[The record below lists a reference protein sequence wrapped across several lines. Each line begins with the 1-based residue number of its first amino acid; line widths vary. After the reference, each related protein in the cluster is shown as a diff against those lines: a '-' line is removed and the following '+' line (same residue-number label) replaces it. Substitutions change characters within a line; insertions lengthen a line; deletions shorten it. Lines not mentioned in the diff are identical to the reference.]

1 MVGAGAQPR
10 LVWSITREL
19 VLEEEA
25 VPVPVPRPAH
35 QSFTRRL
42 SVASLTLA
50 LLSLQQLKKLARVRL
65 RPDLRLRLSQV
76 RPAQLGSPTLE

>member
-19 VLEEEA
+19 VLEA
-25 VPVPVPRPAH
+25 VPVPRPAH